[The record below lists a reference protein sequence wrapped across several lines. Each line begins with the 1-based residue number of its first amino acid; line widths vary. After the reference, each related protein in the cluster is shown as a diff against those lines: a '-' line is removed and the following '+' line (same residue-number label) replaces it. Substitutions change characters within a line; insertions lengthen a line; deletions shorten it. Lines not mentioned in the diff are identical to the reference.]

1 MPRDLTRQ
9 RWEVGKQSS
18 GRKGTNWD
26 TRDGCRTIKMMGVEE
41 QMEEQMEEQVEEQME
56 EQEDVPK

>member
-18 GRKGTNWD
+18 MWKGTNWD
-26 TRDGCRTIKMMGVEE
+26 TRDGCRTIKTMLGGE
-41 QMEEQMEEQVEEQME
+41 MEEQK
-56 EQEDVPK
+56 DGPKCASP